1 MGATNVWTLVLAG
14 GDGNRLRALTTAPC
28 GTQVPKQYCS
38 LRGERTLIEDAVD
51 RARGL
56 VTNQHICTVVAER
69 HRHWWSQI
77 DGLQALPAG
86 NIFVQPRN
94 CGTAIGIVY
103 ALLHI
108 QAKDPLAQVVLI
120 PADHY
125 VQEES
130 LLREA
135 MLIALAHLA
144 ADDHNPVLLG
154 MEPDE
159 SDTDL
164 GYILPGTGDR
174 FGTRDVC
181 RFIEKPSFALASDLI
196 VEGALWNMFIIA
208 ATARS
213 LIDLFMR
220 RYAPI
225 ALEMQV
231 LVSRALS
238 AAGPAAGWPMIV
250 DMYQRLPSL
259 DFSRDVLQGQ
269 ESKLRVIAVPP
280 CGWSDLGTPRR
291 VGDTLRRTQQPP
303 VDTASHLPS
312 VMRVNLAAE
321 HARFEGAGR
330 DTNL

>member
-1 MGATNVWTLVLAG
+1 MNATNVWALVLAG

-28 GTQVPKQYCS
+28 GTHVPKQYCS
-38 LRGERTLIEDAVD
+38 LCGDRTLIEDAVD

-56 VTNQHICTVVAER
+56 VTNQHICAVVAEH
-69 HRHWWSQI
+69 HRHWWSQTA
-77 DGLQALPAG
+77 GLAALPPR

-94 CGTAIGIVY
+94 RGTAIGIVY
-103 ALLHI
+103 SLLHLH
-108 QAKDPLAQVVLI
+108 AKDPHARVVLL

-125 VQEES
+125 VQDES

-135 MLIALAHLA
+135 MMIALAHLA
-144 ADDHNPVLLG
+144 ADDRHPVLLG

-159 SDTDL
+159 SDTEL
-164 GYILPGTGDR
+164 GYIVPGTGDR

-181 RFIEKPSFALASDLI
+181 RFVEKPTFAFASDLI
-196 VEGALWNMFIIA
+196 GEGALWNTFIIA
-208 ATARS
+208 ATVRS

-231 LVSRALS
+231 VVSRALS
-238 AAGPAAGWPMIV
+238 AEAPTGGWPMIV
-250 DMYQRLPSL
+250 DMYQRLPEL

-269 ESKLRVIAVPP
+269 ESQLCVVAVPP

-291 VGDTLRRTQQPP
+291 IADTLRRTPQSPLDFANQLSEG
-303 VDTASHLPS
+303 V
-312 VMRVNLAAE
+312 RVSLAAA
-321 HARFEGAGR
+321 HARFERAAR
-330 DTNL
+330 DPNH